1 MKRIELDTGD
11 SRIAVRGVLDFDSVA
26 ALLKQPLS
34 WPAGDDVHID
44 LAGVSHSNSAGLALL
59 LEWLKNAQQKGRQ
72 IKYHNVPEQ
81 LLTIA
86 RAYGIDDDLPIA
98 TADTAP

>member
-1 MKRIELDTGD
+1 MNPLPISRDGD
-11 SRIAVRGVLDFDSVA
+11 RLSVHGDLSFDSVA
-26 ALLKQPLS
+26 EALRRSLD
-34 WPAGDDVHID
+34 WPEQTDIEID
-44 LAGVSHSNSAGLALL
+44 LAGVSRSNSAGLALL

-98 TADTAP
+98 